1 MYWYYFQNVFN
12 FNFRLQIQLKQ
23 SNVRDL
29 RVMLGAKLNFI
40 SILKR
45 EREGKDHKNFLNEKT
60 I

>member
-1 MYWYYFQNVFN
+1 MYWYYFQNISN

-29 RVMLGAKLNFI
+29 RIMLGAKLNFN

-45 EREGKDHKNFLNEKT
+45 EREGKDH
-60 I
+60 